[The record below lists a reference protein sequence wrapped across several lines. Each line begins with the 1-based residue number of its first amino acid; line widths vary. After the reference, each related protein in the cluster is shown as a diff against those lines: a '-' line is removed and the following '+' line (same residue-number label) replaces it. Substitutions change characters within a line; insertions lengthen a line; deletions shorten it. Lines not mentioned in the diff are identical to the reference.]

1 MGCLFSLRCGAGTL
15 LTLRIPQEGRYDCD
29 AIIVLKTRIRAL
41 DHLGLGAGFSGVEVT
56 TLVTA
61 GGLQAFADSVSPELL
76 AMMEEHAAVGGMLSQ
91 DGWNLGV
98 SGIVAIIAGVFV
110 WRGGMTAVW
119 VAALTAVL
127 VGGAATQVK
136 HCRTEFN
143 EATGGPTAESM
154 CFQGDIG
161 YFLFVDLG
169 DYANFIPTVMILI
182 AVAAIVL
189 SCRGL
194 FSGLKQTGEVN

>member
-1 MGCLFSLRCGAGTL
+1 
-15 LTLRIPQEGRYDCD
+15 
-29 AIIVLKTRIRAL
+29 
-41 DHLGLGAGFSGVEVT
+41 
-56 TLVTA
+56 
-61 GGLQAFADSVSPELL
+61 
-76 AMMEEHAAVGGMLSQ
+76 
-91 DGWNLGV
+91 
-98 SGIVAIIAGVFV
+98 
-110 WRGGMTAVW
+110 MTAIW

-161 YFLFVDLG
+161 YFLFVDLR

-182 AVAAIVL
+182 AVAAVVL

-194 FSGLKQTGEVN
+194 FSGFKQTGEVN

>member
-1 MGCLFSLRCGAGTL
+1 MTATQSICLKLASVLW
-15 LTLRIPQEGRYDCD
+15 
-29 AIIVLKTRIRAL
+29 IIW
-41 DHLGLGAGFSGVEVT
+41 GLARVFSGLEVT
-56 TLVTA
+56 TLDTA

-76 AMMEEHAAVGGMLSQ
+76 AMMEKHAAVGGMMSQ
-91 DGWNLGV
+91 DGWNLGL
-98 SGIVAIIAGVFV
+98 SGIVAIIAGVFM
-110 WRGGMTAVW
+110 WRGSTAVW
-119 VAALTAVL
+119 IAMLTAL
-127 VGGAATQVK
+127 LAGGAATQVK

-161 YFLFVDLG
+161 YFLFLDLG
-169 DYANFIPTVMILI
+169 DYANFTPTVMILI

-194 FSGLKQTGEVN
+194 FSGFKQTGEVN